1 MSTAARGYSGPSE
14 PLPPDWDPELNFGVP
29 ARLPAAYV
37 ADDETRLNLYARLVR
52 LRSIEAI
59 DEFAEEIEDRFGAP
73 PDEVSCLIELARLA
87 ERCRALAVVK
97 IDAGPQA
104 IALTFR
110 HDAVTSRLEH
120 VDERLCWRGERL
132 VFAQPTEDAG
142 QRLHEAS
149 LLLRQLSRRR
159 RR

>member
-1 MSTAARGYSGPSE
+1 MRVSCRCAASKRSTSSPR
-14 PLPPDWDPELNFGVP
+14 
-29 ARLPAAYV
+29 
-37 ADDETRLNLYARLVR
+37 
-52 LRSIEAI
+52 RS
-59 DEFAEEIEDRFGAP
+59 RTVSAP

-110 HDAVTSRLEH
+110 HDAVTSSLEH

-132 VFAQPTEDAG
+132 AFAQPTEHAG
-142 QRLHEAS
+142 QRLLETS
-149 LLLRQLSRRR
+149 LLLRRQLSRRR